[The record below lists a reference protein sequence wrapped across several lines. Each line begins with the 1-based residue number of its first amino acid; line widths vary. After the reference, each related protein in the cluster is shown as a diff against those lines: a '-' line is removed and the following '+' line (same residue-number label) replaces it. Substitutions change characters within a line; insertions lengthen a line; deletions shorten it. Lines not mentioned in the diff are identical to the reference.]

1 MTSTAE
7 QDQKI
12 RFYMDA
18 AHRMQKIA
26 SQYSELE
33 YNTQAED
40 ALKKAEGFLGNAVEL
55 AEDVL

>member
-1 MTSTAE
+1 MTPTAE

-18 AHRMQKIA
+18 AHRMEKIA
-26 SQYSELE
+26 SQYSELG
-33 YNTQAED
+33 YTTQAED
-40 ALKKAEGFLGNAVEL
+40 ALGKAEKFLGEAVEL